1 MTMRNHLLSRPLPA
15 RPNRLAAAVLCAALM
30 LAPATAPAQDRAGG
44 SGEST
49 DTAPPAP
56 PPRLS
61 AEELGAILEPIPE
74 PDLEPLEASVR
85 EVIELRRAALEAQ
98 VAAGEVGPIVEAHG
112 ELGFLYHA
120 HSLWP
125 AAIASYR
132 NAEALASKDPR
143 WSYAIALAYREAS
156 DLDAAAAAYEHALDV
171 LPRNPAAI
179 IALAEIRL
187 EQNQPDWAK
196 ALLRF
201 ALEVTPESPAGLA
214 VMGQVALSQKRY
226 AEAATL
232 FERSLSQ
239 QPAANRLHYP
249 LALAYRGLGDLE
261 KAKEHL
267 AMRGEVGV
275 RPPDPIRDQIEER
288 KTGERVMLLEGRR
301 AFAVGDFGAAV
312 AFFQK
317 AVDAEPASTRARV
330 NLASAQAM
338 AGDPGAAVANYRTV
352 LDVEPENATALFN
365 LGLLLMQAGQRE
377 QGLPMLEKAAAANPD
392 DAEARLE
399 LARALAQEGDLQG
412 ALRWA
417 DEAMNAD
424 RSRQRAWILA
434 AQLEVALGRWKEARE
449 RLEEGVRLLPSE
461 GLLMHELA
469 RLLAA
474 SFDVSQRNGEL
485 AVQLAGSVAQAS
497 PIPEHL
503 ETLALAL
510 GEVGRCDEA
519 RQMQALAIEK
529 AAGTPLADRLT
540 TDLARYENDAPCR
553 PPFAGGS

>member
-1 MTMRNHLLSRPLPA
+1 MNIRDPFSTAVRSLR
-15 RPNRLAAAVLCAALM
+15 AAALCAALI
-30 LAPATAPAQDRAGG
+30 LSASTATAQERPAGERAET
-44 SGEST
+44 S
-49 DTAPPAP
+49 PPEA

-61 AEELGAILEPIPE
+61 AEELATILEPIPE
-74 PDLEPLEASVR
+74 PDLAPLEGSVR
-85 EVIELRRAALEAQ
+85 EVIELRRASLAEQIEAG
-98 VAAGEVGPIVEAHG
+98 VVPSIVEAHG

-125 AAIASYR
+125 AAIVCYR
-132 NAEALASKDPR
+132 NAEALAPMDPR
-143 WSYAIALAYREAS
+143 WSYAIALAYSEAS
-156 DLDAAAAAYEHALDV
+156 DLEAAADAYEHTLDV

-187 EQNQPDWAK
+187 EQNQPEWAK

-201 ALEVTPESPAGLA
+201 ALEITPESPAGLA

-226 AEAATL
+226 AEAADL

-239 QPAANRLHYP
+239 QPAATRLHYP

-275 RPPDPIRDQIEER
+275 RPPDPIRDQIDER

-301 AFAVGDFGAAV
+301 AFAARDFAAAV
-312 AFFQK
+312 VFFQK
-317 AVDAEPASTRARV
+317 AVDAEPESARARV

-338 AGDPGAAVANYRTV
+338 AGDPGAAVANYQAV
-352 LDVEPENATALFN
+352 LAVEPENSAALFN
-365 LGLLLMQAGQRE
+365 LGVLLMQADQRE
-377 QGLPMLEKAAAANPD
+377 QGLPLLEKAAAADPD

-399 LARALAQEGDLQG
+399 LARALTQEGDLPG

-417 DEAMNAD
+417 DEAMKAD
-424 RSRQRAWILA
+424 RNQQQAWILA

-449 RLEEGVRLLPSE
+449 RLEEGVRLLPGQ

-474 SFDVSQRNGEL
+474 SFDVSQRNGEM
-485 AVQLAGSVAQAS
+485 AVQLASSVAQAS
-497 PIPEHL
+497 PIPAHL

-519 RQMQALAIEK
+519 RQMQELAIEK
-529 AAGTPLADRLT
+529 AAGTPTAERLT
-540 TDLARYENDAPCR
+540 TDLTRYQSGAPCR

>member
-1 MTMRNHLLSRPLPA
+1 MTSRDLPSGASPVRLGPLFST
-15 RPNRLAAAVLCAALM
+15 VLCAALV
-30 LAPATAPAQDRAGG
+30 LLSAAASAQGRAAGDAPADATP
-44 SGEST
+44 E
-49 DTAPPAP
+49 APPQ
-56 PPRLS
+56 LS
-61 AEELGAILEPIPE
+61 AEELGAILEPIPA
-74 PDLEPLEASVR
+74 PDLQPLEASVR
-85 EVIELRRAALEAQ
+85 EVIELRRGALAAQ
-98 VAAGEVGPIVEAHG
+98 VATGVVPAIVEAHG

-125 AAIASYR
+125 AAIACYR
-132 NAEALASKDPR
+132 NAEALAPGDPR
-143 WSYAIALAYREAS
+143 WSYATALAYREAS
-156 DLDAAAAAYEHALDV
+156 DLEAAAAAYEHALDV

-226 AEAATL
+226 AEAAAL

-239 QPAANRLHYP
+239 QPAADRLHYP
-249 LALAYRGLGDLE
+249 LALAYRGLGDLD

-301 AFAVGDFGAAV
+301 AFAARDFAAAV

-317 AVDAEPASTRARV
+317 AVDAEPESIRARV

-338 AGDPGAAVANYRTV
+338 AGDAGAAVANYQSV
-352 LDVEPENATALFN
+352 LEVEPDNAAALFN
-365 LGLLLMQAGQRE
+365 LGVLWMQAGQRE
-377 QGLPMLEKAAAANPD
+377 QGLPLLEQAAAANPD

-424 RSRQRAWILA
+424 RSRQQAWILA
-434 AQLEVALGRWKEARE
+434 SQLEVALGRWKEARE
-449 RLEEGVRLLPSE
+449 RLEEGVRLLPNQ

-474 SFDVSQRNGEL
+474 SSDVSQRNGEL
-485 AVQLAGSVAQAS
+485 AVQLASSVAQAS
-497 PIPEHL
+497 PVPQHL

-519 RQMQALAIEK
+519 RQMQELAIEK
-529 AAGTPLADRLT
+529 AAGTALADRLT
-540 TDLARYENDAPCR
+540 TDLTRYQDDAPCR